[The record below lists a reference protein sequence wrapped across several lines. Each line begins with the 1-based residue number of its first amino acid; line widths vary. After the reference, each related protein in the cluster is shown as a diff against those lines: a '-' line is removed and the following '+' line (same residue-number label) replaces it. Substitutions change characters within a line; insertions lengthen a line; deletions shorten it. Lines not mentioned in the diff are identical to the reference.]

1 MNEQNTSTYE
11 ELMAKAR
18 ELDAQGR
25 TEDAKRVAQ
34 IALERRPA
42 QSQQRSYQEIEMPD
56 GTILEFPRNM
66 SDSDIERVIREQYY
80 GNAQTPAQARQD
92 GGDPEVDAL
101 IRELEGHSSGGDA
114 MQAALAERERRK
126 HMQAALVEL
135 AKRKLSERQQP
146 QTERTLGHRL
156 YDNIIGDPN
165 DGVMSTGEKV
175 GTFLNRA
182 GESLTLGLVGDEASA
197 AVENVI
203 PGVSY
208 TDRRDHY
215 RTQQDEFQQQHPVA
229 SVTAD
234 LLPLA
239 IPGAGIANTA
249 VRTGNMARAIPQGAA
264 VAGTQAGLLGFMEG
278 ENSFDERL
286 SEGAESGLLGLV
298 GGAAMTPVVRGA
310 QRFADSRATKAA
322 MKPILAA
329 TRSADDL
336 QGEASGLYAAGRAR
350 GTILSPEDGRNLADD
365 VRTALKDEGVMRSTG
380 SLITRDPDAKRI
392 LDELDDLAEFGLDG
406 SQVKPIREF
415 FTAAASDTN
424 PARARIGKIMLRKF
438 DDAVARNAP
447 EFAKG
452 DKVYGRAKRLREL
465 DQMVDVADTSDS
477 ANALR
482 REFQKADRKQIR
494 GQSRGMGEGDIE
506 AMQRVARGTTGERV
520 ARKVASAAPNSIS
533 GAMFS
538 GAPPVMTG
546 VMAGSPALGAAV
558 SGGMMGAG
566 LIGRFLAN
574 RAQRGNVDAARA
586 VISTGQSL
594 PQVQSRHHDM
604 IAGGLLG
611 LIGRGAGSY

>member
-1 MNEQNTSTYE
+1 MTNQNT
-11 ELMAKAR
+11 
-18 ELDAQGR
+18 G
-25 TEDAKRVAQ
+25 
-34 IALERRPA
+34 I
-42 QSQQRSYQEIEMPD
+42 QEVQMPD
-56 GTILEFPRNM
+56 GTIREFPRNM
-66 SDSDIERVIREQYY
+66 ADSDIERVIREQYY
-80 GNAQTPAQARQD
+80 GNAQTPAKAQRE

-126 HMQAALVEL
+126 HMQAAHVEL
-135 AKRKLSERQQP
+135 AKRKLAEKRQQP
-146 QTERTLGHRL
+146 QTERTLGHRI

-197 AVENVI
+197 WYDANV
-203 PGVSY
+203 PNGLKPLPLRFGGGSY
-208 TDRRDHY
+208 EERRDHY
-215 RTQQDEFQQQHPVA
+215 REQQDQLQQENPVA
-229 SVTAD
+229 SVAAD
-234 LLPLA
+234 LLPIV

-286 SEGAESGLLGLV
+286 SEGAESGLLGLL
-298 GGAAMTPVVRGA
+298 GGAALTPVIRGA
-310 QRFADSRATKAA
+310 QRLADSRATKAA

-329 TRSADDL
+329 TRSVDDL
-336 QGEASGLYAAGRAR
+336 QNEASGLYAAGRAR
-350 GTILSPEDGRNLADD
+350 GTILSPEDGRNLAND

-447 EFAKG
+447 EFAEG
-452 DKVYGRAKRLREL
+452 DKIYGRAKRLREL
-465 DQMVDVADTSDS
+465 DQMVDLADTSDS

-494 GQSRGMGEGDIE
+494 GQSRGMSEGDIE
-506 AMQRVARGTTGERV
+506 AMQRVARGTPFERS
-520 ARKVASAAPNSIS
+520 ARKVGSLAPSSLS
-533 GAMFS
+533 GAMFN
-538 GAPPVMTG
+538 GAPPIVAAA
-546 VMAGSPALGAAV
+546 MAGNPALGMAV
-558 SGGMMGAG
+558 AGGMMGTG
-566 LIGRFLAN
+566 LLGRLAAKS
-574 RAQRGNVDAARA
+574 AQRGNLDAARA
-586 VISTGQSL
+586 AISTGQRL
-594 PQVQSRHHDM
+594 PQVQSRHHDS